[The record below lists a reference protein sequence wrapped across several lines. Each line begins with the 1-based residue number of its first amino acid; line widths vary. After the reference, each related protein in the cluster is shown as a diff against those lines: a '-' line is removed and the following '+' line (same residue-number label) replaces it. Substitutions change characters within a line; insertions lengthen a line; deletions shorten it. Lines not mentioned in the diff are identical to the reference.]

1 MDDLAAKLEMD
12 PLQLRLK
19 NLPPSD
25 KPGEDSNDQ
34 AYNFIRTKLYGDQIQ
49 IAAGLV
55 KWKEKWHA
63 PGANKGVLKHGIGM
77 ALHAWGGQ
85 ASPQKNECTVIISRD
100 GSVTAKSSTQDLGTG
115 QKTVTGLVV
124 AEILGLKL
132 E

>member
-25 KPGEDSNDQ
+25 KPGEDSNVQ

-55 KWKEKWHA
+55 EWKEKWHA
-63 PGANKGVLKHGIGM
+63 PGANKGVLKHGTGM
-77 ALHAWGGQ
+77 APHARGGQ
-85 ASPQKNECTVIISRD
+85 ATPPKKQCPRNHSRD
-100 GSVTAKSSTQDLGTG
+100 GPGTATASPPVL
-115 QKTVTGLVV
+115 
-124 AEILGLKL
+124 
-132 E
+132 